1 MLQRRPGSPVD
12 YVAARSRIAGWLCCR
27 MAPNHRFIML
37 LRGPGSPVDY
47 VAELPPIAGLIML
60 QRGPKL
66 PVDYVAAPSRIAG
79 LIMLLGMYLYS
90 IAKDLKQGE

>member
-1 MLQRRPGSPVD
+1 
-12 YVAARSRIAGWLCCR
+12 
-27 MAPNHRFIML
+27 ML

-66 PVDYVAAPSRIAG
+66 PVDYIAAPSRIAG

-90 IAKDLKQGE
+90 IAKDFKTRRINKLWT